1 VVSVTL
7 PDGRTL
13 TREVHAGSSYLSS
26 EDPRAHVGL
35 GDAVEARRVVVT
47 WPDGEAT
54 RMDDVAGNQR
64 LLAERPQ

>member
-1 VVSVTL
+1 
-7 PDGRTL
+7 
-13 TREVHAGSSYLSS
+13 
-26 EDPRAHVGL
+26 VG
-35 GDAVEARRVVVT
+35 GGEAVEARRVVVT